1 MLIKPIEKWEVYE
14 IVDNQIQ
21 LKWLSISYIPSDPV
35 ENVLA
40 IVIVVHVVNKI
51 VYARFYANV
60 RRQNVKI
67 AITLD

>member
-21 LKWLSISYIPSDPV
+21 LKWLSISHILSDPV

-40 IVIVVHVVNKI
+40 IIIVAHVVNKI
-51 VYARFYANV
+51 VYAHLYANV

-67 AITLD
+67 AIMLD